1 MKIQLFFG
9 KCVIAMKNKE
19 YNKKIFERVNNFK
32 RMERLQ
38 DFILSNRELDE
49 IIKLHQTTT
58 WERPIKNQMVS
69 NELLHWLTLA
79 ENVSSY
85 PLVVEETVELSSH
98 YTDLPKNKTSHRD
111 FNNDYA
117 FEYSQFSNILF
128 NSFGKREDGHRNY
141 ASAGGLYPITPL
153 LIVIDIKSL
162 PFLKEPGVYI
172 YDSSDHQLLLLT
184 KFTTEKINAYKD
196 SLIFDDIFDEDEV
209 PKLAMAYMV
218 DIGKSITKYK
228 NRGYRH
234 ALIEVGLMAQ
244 SFRNELWK
252 YDNLGE
258 CCWSGFNDNR
268 LAFNLGL
275 SPRLAPIIMM
285 QWFGAVK

>member
-9 KCVIAMKNKE
+9 KCVIAMKNNE
-19 YNKKIFERVNNFK
+19 YNEKVFERVNNFK

-38 DFILSNRELDE
+38 DFILSNRELNE
-49 IIKLHQTTT
+49 IIKLHQMTT
-58 WERPIKNQMVS
+58 WERPYNCNMYS
-69 NELLHWLTLA
+69 DELFHWLSLA

-85 PLVVEETVELSSH
+85 PLVVEETIELSTYNTGLSI
-98 YTDLPKNKTSHRD
+98 NKTSHRY
-111 FNNDYA
+111 FNDDYA
-117 FEYSQFSNILF
+117 FEYNQFSKILF

-141 ASAGGLYPITPL
+141 ASAGGLYPIIPL
-153 LIVIDIKSL
+153 LIVIDIKNL
-162 PFLKEPGVYI
+162 PFLNDPGVYI

-184 KFTTEKINAYKD
+184 KFTIEKIKAYKD
-196 SLIFDDIFDEDEV
+196 CLMFDQDEV
-209 PKLAMAYMV
+209 PKLAIAYMV
-218 DIGKSITKYK
+218 DIGKSVTKYK
-228 NRGYRH
+228 KRGYRH

-244 SFRNELWK
+244 NFRNELWK

-275 SPRLAPIIMM
+275 SPRLAPILMM
-285 QWFGAVK
+285 QWFGAIK

>member
-1 MKIQLFFG
+1 MKILLFSG

-19 YNKKIFERVNNFK
+19 YNEKIFERVNNFK

-38 DFILSNRELDE
+38 DFILSNKELNE
-49 IIKLHQTTT
+49 IIKFHQTTT
-58 WERPIKNQMVS
+58 WERPFKSKMFS
-69 NELLHWLTLA
+69 DELLHWLSLA
-79 ENVSSY
+79 EKVSSY
-85 PLVVEETVELSSH
+85 PLVVEDTIKLS
-98 YTDLPKNKTSHRD
+98 TNFTELPKNKTSYRY
-111 FNNDYA
+111 FNDDYV
-117 FEYSQFSNILF
+117 FEYNQFSNILF
-128 NSFGKREDGHRNY
+128 NSFGSREDEHRNY
-141 ASAGGLYPITPL
+141 PSAGGLYPITPL
-153 LIVIDIKSL
+153 LVVTDIKSL

-172 YDSSDHQLLLLT
+172 YDSADHQLLLLT
-184 KFTTEKINAYKD
+184 KFTTENIKAYKD
-196 SLIFDDIFDEDEV
+196 SLLFDDDEVV

-244 SFRNELWK
+244 CFRNELWK

-275 SPRLAPIIMM
+275 SPRLAPIILV
-285 QWFGAVK
+285 QWFGAVI